1 MFQGDEAQTGPPPK
15 IWVLVVTF
23 THSWSNMVGL
33 VEMVEYLVV
42 WYTNLMVVE
51 MITSINFFENNSI
64 TTS

>member
-1 MFQGDEAQTGPPPK
+1 MEPSLTGYKYDK

-51 MITSINFFENNSI
+51 MITSLTFKNIFNI